1 MMKQSV
7 EVQITLNYTDQPSQ
21 PIDGKTQ
28 PTRERIMRDLY
39 EMIRDGESLPYKEIR
54 RTQHKPIESER

>member
-7 EVQITLNYTDQPSQ
+7 EVQITLNYTDQPSEA
-21 PIDGKTQ
+21 IDGKTQ

-39 EMIRDGESLPYKEIR
+39 EMIRDGKSLPYKEIR

>member
-1 MMKQSV
+1 MKQSV
-7 EVQITLNYTDQPSQ
+7 EIQITLNYTDQESS

-39 EMIRDGESLPYKEIR
+39 ELLKDGKCPPYTEIR
-54 RTQHKPIESER
+54 RSQHKSIHSER

>member
-1 MMKQSV
+1 MKQSV
-7 EVQITLNYTDQPSQ
+7 EIQITLNYKDQESG

-39 EMIRDGESLPYKEIR
+39 ELLKEGKCPPYTEIR
-54 RTQHKPIESER
+54 RTQHKPIQSER

>member
-1 MMKQSV
+1 MKQSV
-7 EVQITLNYTDQPSQ
+7 EVQITLNYKDQPSEA
-21 PIDGKTQ
+21 IDGKTH

-39 EMIRDGESLPYKEIR
+39 EMIREGKSLSYKEIR

>member
-7 EVQITLNYTDQPSQ
+7 EVQITLNYTDQPSEA
-21 PIDGKTQ
+21 IDGKTQ
-28 PTRERIMRDLY
+28 PTKERIMRDLY
-39 EMIRDGESLPYKEIR
+39 EMIREGKTLSYKEIR